1 MISFPLVSSYIKE
14 KGDVI
19 YPRINEDGVV
29 KKKKKPIVTRETLMH
44 SYINLSNTNYF

>member
-29 KKKKKPIVTRETLMH
+29 KKKKTIVTRETLMH
-44 SYINLSNTNYF
+44 RYINLSNTNYF